1 MSIMSGRINP
11 FQIKTPEKLNPD
23 EAVNLFV
30 DVFTDYQKIKTEGH
44 TFILGP
50 RGIGKSMMF
59 RYLQPDCQCVMA
71 NVDISQIGFLGLY
84 IPLRNA
90 SFTTIT
96 ELRRLEKNASQIIN
110 EHIMSVY
117 FLQMVYKTLS
127 NPALYGD
134 GSDAWNQ
141 ETIEYYNSVCDE
153 IFYAKKKDDCNG
165 LHAFEVFIKLTS
177 MMESYYRSAINYT
190 KKLAFTKDVFPY
202 EDSLFDYLGVVIPA
216 ITLLQN
222 ISCFKGKK
230 VFFLID
236 DAHCLTKLQTYILNY
251 WVSTRTSGEISLK
264 ISTQYDYKN
273 YFTVTGASI
282 DAPHDYSE
290 IDMLRVYTSRVKK
303 TYAQRITE
311 IVEKRLKAAGIEQ
324 SPKDFFP
331 PDEAQENK
339 IKAIAEYYKKLF
351 DIGEGKGNKRSDD
364 ALRYARPD
372 YIKSL
377 GGTAKNS
384 PKYSYS
390 GFDQLIH
397 LSSGIARLFLES
409 AYKMYAEEQSKS
421 ENKEVKE
428 ISAATQ
434 NAVIR
439 DDANQFL
446 FKELPKYA
454 NKTNPDGDG
463 CEMAYPEEDIL
474 RLFNLINGLGG
485 LFRAILVSN
494 RSERRV
500 FSIAISD
507 SPSEEV
513 ERILQLGVKLG
524 YFHKSTI
531 GKKSSITGGRTALY
545 ILNRRLA
552 PIWTL
557 DPTSFAGYLFVKSRL
572 LEDAMKDP
580 DALLY
585 RLRDTFEKDDNEQN
599 GYIQLSLFPEN
610 EGAPYSVES
619 GDDNV

>member
-1 MSIMSGRINP
+1 MSKKKNP
-11 FQIKTPEKLNPD
+11 FQIKTPEKLKPY
-23 EAVNLFV
+23 ETVNLFV

-59 RYLQPDCQCVMA
+59 RYLQPDCQCLSIDGDVSEI
-71 NVDISQIGFLGLY
+71 DFLGLY

-96 ELRRLEKNASQIIN
+96 EMRRLENNASQILN
-110 EHIMSVY
+110 EHFMSVY
-117 FLQMVYKTLS
+117 FMQKVYKSLS
-127 NPALYGD
+127 NSELYGD
-134 GSDAWNQ
+134 GCKDWDESAA
-141 ETIEYYNSVCDE
+141 IYYNTVCDE
-153 IFYAKKKDDCNG
+153 FFSVKAKSDCAGVKIQDIFKK
-165 LHAFEVFIKLTS
+165 LSSI
-177 MMESYYRSAINYT
+177 MERYYKKAIDYT
-190 KKLAFTKDVFPY
+190 KRLSFTKDIFPY
-202 EDSLFDYLGVVIPA
+202 EGPLFDYLGVVVPTIE
-216 ITLLQN
+216 LLKD
-222 ISCFKGKK
+222 IGCFKGKK

-236 DAHCLTKLQTYILNY
+236 DAHCLTNLQTHILNY

-264 ISTQYDYKN
+264 ISTQYDYKH
-273 YFTVTGASI
+273 YYTVTGATI

-290 IDMLRVYTSRVKK
+290 IDMHRVYTSKVKK

-311 IVEKRLKAAGIEQ
+311 IVEKRLKSVGINQ

-331 PDEAQENK
+331 PDYEQEEK
-339 IKAIAEYYKKLF
+339 IKSIFESYIERF
-351 DIGEGKGNKRSDD
+351 DRGEGKGNKRNDD

-377 GGTAKNS
+377 SGQSKSSYT
-384 PKYSYS
+384 YSYS

-409 AYKMYAEEQSKS
+409 AYKMYAEEQSKN
-421 ENKEVKE
+421 EKEEVQF
-428 ISAATQ
+428 ITPSTQ

-454 NKTNPDGDG
+454 NTSNLDG
-463 CEMAYPEEDIL
+463 EEHELAYPEEDIEKL
-474 RLFNLINGLGG
+474 YNLINGLGG
-485 LFRAILVSN
+485 LFRGILLSN

-513 ERILQLGVKLG
+513 KRILQLGVQLG

-531 GKKSSITGGRTALY
+531 GKKDSSSGGRTALY

-557 DPTSFAGYLFVKSRL
+557 DPTSFAGYLFVQNKL
-572 LEDAMKDP
+572 LEDAMVNP
-580 DALLY
+580 DSLLR
-585 RLRDTFEKDDNEQN
+585 RLRKTYDETDKTEN
-599 GYIQLSLFPEN
+599 GYVQLELFSQDDESL
-610 EGAPYSVES
+610 YSVES
-619 GDDNV
+619 GDENV

>member
-1 MSIMSGRINP
+1 MSYNINP

-23 EAVNLFV
+23 ETVNLFV

-59 RYLQPDCQCVMA
+59 RYLQPDCQCLSVKG
-71 NVDISQIGFLGLY
+71 DISKIDFLGLY

-96 ELRRLEKNASQIIN
+96 ELRRLENNASQIIN
-110 EHIMSVY
+110 EHIMAVY

-127 NPALYGD
+127 NPTLYGE
-134 GSDAWNQ
+134 GSDTWNQ
-141 ETIEYYNSVCDE
+141 ETIEYYNSVCGE
-153 IFYAKKKDDCNG
+153 FFYAKKKNNCEG
-165 LHAFEVFIKLTS
+165 LKTHEVFKELAL
-177 MMESYYRSAINYT
+177 MMESYYRQAIDYT
-190 KKLAFTKDVFPY
+190 RKLAFTKEIFPY
-202 EDSLFDYLGVVIPA
+202 EGSLFDYLGVVIPA
-216 ITLLQN
+216 IVLLHEV
-222 ISCFKGKK
+222 SCFKGKK

-236 DAHCLTKLQTYILNY
+236 DAHCLTNLQTHILNY

-273 YFTVTGASI
+273 YYTITGATI
-282 DAPHDYSE
+282 DVPHDYSE
-290 IDMLRVYTSRVKK
+290 IDMVNVYTSRVKK

-311 IVEKRLKAAGIEQ
+311 IVEKRLRIANIKQTPTA
-324 SPKDFFP
+324 FFP
-331 PDEAQENK
+331 PDIEQEEK
-339 IKAIAEYYKKLF
+339 IKVIAESYNERF
-351 DIGEGKGNKRSDD
+351 DKGEGRGNKRTDD
-364 ALRYARPD
+364 ALRYSRPD

-377 GGTAKNS
+377 AGSSKSSYT
-384 PKYSYS
+384 YSYS

-409 AYKMYAEEQSKS
+409 AYKMYAEVQSQNDS
-421 ENKEVKE
+421 QEVNM
-428 ISAATQ
+428 IPPSIQ
-434 NAVIR
+434 NTVIR

-454 NKTNPDGDG
+454 KDSNQESEG
-463 CEMAYPEEDIL
+463 CEMAYPEEDIQ
-474 RLFNLINGLGG
+474 RLSNLINGLGG
-485 LFRAILVSN
+485 LFRGILISN

-507 SPSEEV
+507 SPSPEV
-513 ERILQLGVKLG
+513 KRILQLGVQLG

-531 GKKSSITGGRTALY
+531 GKKDSKSGGRTALY

-557 DPTSFAGYLFVKSRL
+557 DPTSFAGYLFIQNRL
-572 LEDAMKDP
+572 IEDAMSDP
-580 DALLY
+580 DALLN
-585 RLRDTFEKDDNEQN
+585 RLRKTFEEDDKTEN
-599 GYIQLSLFPEN
+599 GYIQLSLFPQNDETLYTVERGDEN
-610 EGAPYSVES
+610 
-619 GDDNV
+619 D

>member
-1 MSIMSGRINP
+1 MNSKINP
-11 FQIKTPEKLNPD
+11 FQIKTPEKLNPT

-59 RYLQPDCQCVMA
+59 RYLEPDCQCISA
-71 NVDISQIGFLGLY
+71 NGDISKIDFLGLY

-96 ELRRLEKNASQIIN
+96 ELRRLENNASQIIN

-127 NPALYGD
+127 NPSLYGENFD
-134 GSDAWNQ
+134 TWSREAID
-141 ETIEYYNSVCDE
+141 YYNAVCNE
-153 IFYAKKKDDCNG
+153 VFYAKKPNDCKG
-165 LHAFEVFIKLTS
+165 FKTFEVFKKLTK
-177 MMESYYRSAINYT
+177 MMESYYRQAISYT
-190 KKLAFTKDVFPY
+190 RKLAFTKETFPY

-216 ITLLQN
+216 IALLQE
-222 ISCFKGKK
+222 ISCFNGKK
-230 VFFLID
+230 VFFLVD
-236 DAHCLTKLQTYILNY
+236 DAHCLTNLQTYILNY
-251 WVSTRTSGEISLK
+251 WVSTRTSGDVSLK

-273 YFTVTGASI
+273 YYTITGATI

-303 TYAQRITE
+303 TYVQRITE
-311 IVEKRLKAAGIEQ
+311 IVEKRLRIAGIKQ
-324 SPKDFFP
+324 SPDAFFP
-331 PDEAQENK
+331 PDTDQEDK
-339 IKAIAEYYKKLF
+339 IKAIADAYKKRF
-351 DIGEGKGNKRSDD
+351 DKGEGRGNKRNDD

-377 GGTAKNS
+377 MGISKNS
-384 PKYSYS
+384 YTYSYS

-409 AYKMYAEEQSKS
+409 AYKMYAEELSKN
-421 ENKEVKE
+421 EDHE
-428 ISAATQ
+428 ISMISPTTQ
-434 NAVIR
+434 NVVIR

-454 NKTNPDGDG
+454 RKSNQDDDQGN
-463 CEMAYPEEDIL
+463 EMAYPEEDIQ
-474 RLFNLINGLGG
+474 RLSNLINGLGG
-485 LFRAILVSN
+485 LFRGILVSN

-507 SPSEEV
+507 SPSPEV
-513 ERILQLGVKLG
+513 KRILQLGVQLG

-531 GKKSSITGGRTALY
+531 GKKDSISGGRTSLY

-557 DPTSFAGYLFVKSRL
+557 DPTSFAGYLFIQSRL
-572 LEDAMKDP
+572 LEDAMNDP
-580 DALLY
+580 DALLR
-585 RLRDTFEKDDNEQN
+585 RLRKTFEEEDKVQN
-599 GYIQLSLFPEN
+599 GYIQLSLFPQNDEDLYTVETGDEN
-610 EGAPYSVES
+610 
-619 GDDNV
+619 D